1 MLTILGKNKMDLFQ
15 FFLGVAFLIAG
26 TIFITKTRDKKKI
39 VLGLL
44 LITIGLS
51 LIFGGVGLEK

>member
-1 MLTILGKNKMDLFQ
+1 MDLFQ